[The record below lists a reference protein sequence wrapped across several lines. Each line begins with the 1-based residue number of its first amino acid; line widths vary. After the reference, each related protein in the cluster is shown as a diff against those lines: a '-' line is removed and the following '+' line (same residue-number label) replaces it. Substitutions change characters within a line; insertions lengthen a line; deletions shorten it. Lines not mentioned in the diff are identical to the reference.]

1 VPDEPLP
8 REQAREAIRAGK
20 LPSRCRDRM
29 FGEPGSGQP
38 CVVCSKPLTRDEM
51 MVELEFHRHGV
62 TPGLDRYHLHHRCFA
77 AWEFERTKI
86 DGASI

>member
-1 VPDEPLP
+1 
-8 REQAREAIRAGK
+8 
-20 LPSRCRDRM
+20 M

-62 TPGLDRYHLHHRCFA
+62 TPGLGRYHLHHRCFA